1 MRVEIREIQ
10 GKMRLKESYTPIGIF
25 LAGILV
31 FAFATGFIQKAAYQG
46 RPDVP
51 APIVEAAS
59 RKLVDEC
66 GVFMWVEWHTPRD
79 STIDGEVKYVPM
91 RERVKQKAKY
101 GGINP

>member
-10 GKMRLKESYTPIGIF
+10 GKARLKESFGPIGLFLVGVMIF
-25 LAGILV
+25 G
-31 FAFATGFIQKAAYQG
+31 FATGFIQKAVYQS
-46 RPDVP
+46 RADVP
-51 APIVEAAS
+51 APIVEASS

-79 STIDGEVKYVPM
+79 PIIDGEVKYVPM
-91 RERVKQKAKY
+91 RERVKQKART